1 MKVLFLGGTGN
12 ISSAC
17 VERAL
22 AQGHQVSILTRG
34 RRELAFSGAVTAIEG
49 DRRDGQRLRQVA
61 QEGRY
66 DVVVS
71 FIGFT
76 AEDVALDIEAFG
88 GQVGQY
94 IHISSA
100 SAYQKPPNSYLITE
114 STPLHN
120 PFWQYSRDKIACE
133 QTLMDAYREQG
144 FPVTIV
150 RPSYTYGPTWI
161 PSGVGGHGYTVLHRL
176 RTGQPIISHG
186 DGSSLWV
193 MTHTTDFAVGLVGLF
208 GLPQAR
214 GEAYHITSDEVL
226 TWDQIYR
233 TIAAAAGVEAKL
245 VHIPSDLIAALA
257 PDWGASLL
265 GDKAHSVVFDNTKI
279 KRAVPGYGA
288 MVPFAEGIR
297 RSIAWHDADPAARC
311 VPNVEA
317 DRRMDAIVAA
327 YQRLCREIAPPNE

>member
-1 MKVLFLGGTGN
+1 MRVLFLGGTGN

-22 AQGHQVSILTRG
+22 SLDHQVSILTRG
-34 RRELAFSGAVTAIEG
+34 KRELTFSGPVKAIEG
-49 DRRDGQRLRQVA
+49 DRHDGQRLRQVA

-71 FIGFT
+71 FLGFT
-76 AEDVALDIEAFG
+76 AADVALDMEAFG
-88 GQVGQY
+88 GQVAQY

-114 STPLHN
+114 WTPLHN

-133 QTLMDAYREQG
+133 QVLMDAYRQTG

-161 PSGVGGHGYTVLHRL
+161 PSGVGGHGYTLLHRL
-176 RTGQPIISHG
+176 RTGKPIISHG

-208 GLPQAR
+208 GLPQAL

-233 TIAAAAGVEAKL
+233 TIAAAAGVEAQI

-257 PDWGASLL
+257 PDWGGSLL

-279 KRAVPGYGA
+279 KRAVPQFRA
-288 MVPFAEGIR
+288 VVPFAEGIR

-311 VPNVEA
+311 VPNVQV
-317 DRRMDAIVAA
+317 DGRMDDIISAYERLRQGIVSAD
-327 YQRLCREIAPPNE
+327 

>member
-22 AQGHQVSILTRG
+22 ERGHQVSIYTRG
-34 RRELAFSGAVTAIEG
+34 HHQPTFSRPVTAIQG
-49 DRRDGQRLRQVA
+49 DRHDAERLRDVARDGK
-61 QEGRY
+61 Y
-66 DVVVS
+66 DVVTS

-76 AEDVALDIEAFG
+76 PDEVALDIDAFH

-94 IHISSA
+94 IHISTA
-100 SAYQKPPNSYLITE
+100 SAYQKPPTSYLITE

-120 PFWQYSRDKIACE
+120 PYWKYSQDKIACE
-133 QTLMDAYREQG
+133 RALVDAYRQLG

-150 RPSYTYGPTWI
+150 RPSYTYGTTWI
-161 PSGVGGHGYTVLHRL
+161 PSSVGGHGYTVLHRM
-176 RTGQPIISHG
+176 RTGKPIISHG

-208 GLPQAR
+208 GLPQAL
-214 GEAYHITSDEVL
+214 GQAYHITGDEVL

-233 TIAAAAGVEAKL
+233 TTAAAAGVDIEL
-245 VHIPSDLIAALA
+245 VHIPTDLITALA
-257 PDWGASLL
+257 PDWGANLK

-279 KRAVPGYGA
+279 KRAVPA
-288 MVPFAEGIR
+288 FRATLPFAEGIR
-297 RSIAWHDADPAARC
+297 QSIAWYDAEPSRRVVDEE
-311 VPNVEA
+311 V
-317 DRRMDAIVAA
+317 DRRMDVIVDA
-327 YQRLCREIAPPNE
+327 YGRLFEQITETNV